1 MKSGIYFYLTPTF
14 SYLLFEMEPL
24 RGSIMPRIDVDGM
37 SCAVC
42 VGHVEKAIRGVPG
55 IDAVS
60 VNLAAG
66 NASYSGDVDVDDV
79 MMAVNKS
86 GYVATK
92 PTNYFQKW
100 SSEKSKAKKA

>member
-1 MKSGIYFYLTPTF
+1 
-14 SYLLFEMEPL
+14 
-24 RGSIMPRIDVDGM
+24 MPRIDVDGM

-66 NASYSGDVDVDDV
+66 NASYSGDVDVDL
-79 MMAVNKS
+79 S
-86 GYVATK
+86 LIHI
-92 PTNYFQKW
+92 
-100 SSEKSKAKKA
+100 